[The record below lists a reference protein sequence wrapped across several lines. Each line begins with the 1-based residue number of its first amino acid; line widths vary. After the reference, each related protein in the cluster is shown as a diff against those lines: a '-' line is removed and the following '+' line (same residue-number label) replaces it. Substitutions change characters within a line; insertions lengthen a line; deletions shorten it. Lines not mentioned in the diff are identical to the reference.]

1 MPPIWP
7 VECLINSLLKAETLA
22 AAIKC
27 EKVAV
32 LPASTDGHTYH
43 IEFRNH
49 QHRSQ
54 HNVHRLAALLEQTH
68 IIPSVRAPEFIARSA
83 RAPGKIVYFLFA
95 NPEHIAE
102 MIEAVAGAGKLPMV
116 NVDLAA
122 GLARDEAAISYLAHR
137 QVQGIISTHIE
148 PLRAARDFGL
158 FAIKRTF
165 LLDSAA
171 LQCCLR
177 SLQQFLPDALEIMPA
192 IAAPQILPKL
202 RQQYPELPVI
212 AGGLISTMR
221 EIEDLVEQGIT
232 SVSVSDCRL
241 WVA

>member
-1 MPPIWP
+1 M
-7 VECLINSLLKAETLA
+7 LA
-22 AAIKC
+22 DIKCKAAI
-27 EKVAV
+27 VN
-32 LPASTDGHTYH
+32 PATCAGVTNRL
-43 IEFRNH
+43 EFRNH
-49 QHRSQ
+49 QHRS
-54 HNVHRLAALLEQTH
+54 HDNVHRLAALLEQTH
-68 IIPSVRAPEFIARSA
+68 IIPSVRAPEFVARSA
-83 RAPGKIVYFLFA
+83 HAPGKVVYFLFG

-102 MIEAVAGAGKLPMV
+102 MVEVVMAAGKVPMV
-116 NVDLAA
+116 NVDLTA
-122 GLARDEAAISYLAHR
+122 GLSRDEAAMSYLAHR

-171 LQCCLR
+171 LESALH
-177 SLQQFLPDALEIMPA
+177 SLEHFLPDALEVMPA
-192 IAAPQILPKL
+192 IVAPYIVPKL
-202 RQQYPELPVI
+202 RQEYPELPII

-221 EIEDLVEQGIT
+221 EIEDLVKQGVT